1 MKKIFFISILIMI
14 NRFDHIQT
22 AQRFKI
28 EKLNKKARLSP
39 IQKLQ
44 LDFLKE
50 ELTMYSKQAQTA
62 WVDNVNV
69 LLIVESAQLLLASSN
84 EAIKQLLK
92 DEIITIFKDIQ
103 IPIEITPQNIIKKIN
118 TDQKDTNK
126 KSTKKNIKNPTP
138 KPYQPPQLNRIHGA
152 GRTLRQI
159 KERHKPTTRKD
170 DKFDWEN
177 VMKIISEKTE
187 SNTENKQNTNTEK
200 EFEPTKSNVL

>member
-44 LDFLKE
+44 LDFLRRV
-50 ELTMYSKQAQTA
+50 TNDSKQAQTA

-92 DEIITIFKDIQ
+92 DEIITIFKYI
-103 IPIEITPQNIIKKIN
+103 
-118 TDQKDTNK
+118 
-126 KSTKKNIKNPTP
+126 
-138 KPYQPPQLNRIHGA
+138 
-152 GRTLRQI
+152 
-159 KERHKPTTRKD
+159 
-170 DKFDWEN
+170 
-177 VMKIISEKTE
+177 
-187 SNTENKQNTNTEK
+187 
-200 EFEPTKSNVL
+200 